1 MVMVRKL
8 KRILLGGDQR
18 TSKAKK
24 NILLSIGIKA
34 CSILVSLVLVPLTL
48 GYLNKYEYGI
58 WLTLSST
65 LMWINYFDIGLG
77 NGLRN
82 KLAEALADSDVK
94 KGQVYISTTFA
105 LLTIIMVV
113 FYLLYYVCHFF
124 FSWNA
129 ILNISS
135 NELSTNL
142 DNLVLFV
149 LLFFCLNFILK
160 VIGNVYLAKQLS
172 VVNDLMIF
180 VANVCSCIIIYI
192 LTLTTEGDLAKVALV
207 YSVSPV
213 VVYLLAYPITFS
225 YLYKDLAPKWSCI
238 NFRYSKSLL
247 SLGGQFFIVQ
257 IACLIIF
264 STSNLFITQ
273 LCSPSEVTVYNIAF
287 KYFSVITMAF
297 IILITP
303 FWSAATDAYA
313 RKDFA
318 WIKRSVGMMMKFWAL
333 LEIVALIML
342 LVADYVYNVWV
353 NLTIPFSLS
362 ILMFL
367 YVSIVNWNN
376 LFAYFLNGIG
386 LVRTQLYSS
395 VIASMLYIPLAIF
408 LGHIWGMNGICL
420 AMCIVLFLSSIVLP
434 IQYRRI
440 IYNIV

>member
-94 KGQVYISTTFA
+94 IGQVYISTTFA

-135 NELSTNL
+135 NELSTDL

-434 IQYRRI
+434 IQYRKI

>member
-94 KGQVYISTTFA
+94 IGQVYISTTFA

-135 NELSTNL
+135 NELSTDL
-142 DNLVLFV
+142 DNLVLLV

>member
-94 KGQVYISTTFA
+94 IGQVYISTTFA
-105 LLTIIMVV
+105 LLTIIMVF

-135 NELSTNL
+135 NELSTDL

>member
-1 MVMVRKL
+1 MMEV
-8 KRILLGGDQR
+8 GDKNTWFTECLR

-129 ILNISS
+129 ILNISR

>member
-1 MVMVRKL
+1 MAMARNL

-135 NELSTNL
+135 NELSTDL

-172 VVNDLMIF
+172 VVNDFMIF

-318 WIKRSVGMMMKFWAL
+318 WIKRSVGMMMKFWVL
-333 LEIVALIML
+333 LEAVALIML
-342 LVADYVYNVWV
+342 FIADYVYNVWV

-367 YVSIVNWNN
+367 YVSISNWNN

-386 LVRTQLYSS
+386 MIKIQLYCS
-395 VIASMLYIPLAIF
+395 VIASILYIPLAIF
-408 LGHIWGMNGICL
+408 LGRMWGMNGICL

-434 IQYRRI
+434 IQYKKKI
-440 IYNIV
+440 I

>member
-94 KGQVYISTTFA
+94 IGQVYISTTFA

-135 NELSTNL
+135 NELSTDL

>member
-1 MVMVRKL
+1 MVRKL

-135 NELSTNL
+135 NELSTDL

-408 LGHIWGMNGICL
+408 LGHIWGMNGVCL

-434 IQYRRI
+434 IQYRKI

>member
-1 MVMVRKL
+1 MVRKL

-94 KGQVYISTTFA
+94 IGQVYISTTFA

-135 NELSTNL
+135 NELSTDL

-434 IQYRRI
+434 IQYRKI